1 MYMYMYMYMY
11 IYTCVQLI
19 NNAVQV
25 TCVYILTW
33 LLASFCCGPDVVMR
47 VKTNLNTGN
56 NS

>member
-1 MYMYMYMYMY
+1 MYMYMYMYM
-11 IYTCVQLI
+11 CVQLI